1 MESNFKNKAIRAIE
15 IIYRYKYVVA
25 ISFITIVA
33 IVLFFTLNQKKIYE
47 ASVTILVQSKPT
59 NPFEP
64 YVPRNLYN
72 ELEILQSKT
81 MQLKAAEKVL
91 ERFYLDV
98 EKRDTFWVIKEA
110 IKLRPNDSYFS
121 KEFKNLIAFYIGS
134 SISIY
139 SEKNTDIIKF
149 SYKSYN
155 PIEAAEIA
163 NIYADCYRELDL
175 QKSRAKAAEARVFL
189 EEHNRQKMEELK
201 QTEANL
207 KEFLTK
213 EMSASIGNE
222 EIITKRIF
230 DLKSK
235 IEEYQLVYQQTSIEL
250 EQARKELNEYA
261 PNAVDKFAY
270 IDDLYI
276 VELQKVIAK
285 AEAEKDIAKVMSSE
299 SLKDPNFAKELIRQ
313 EETIRELRKRLEDR
327 TKLYLENLLKGEGGA
342 FLADK
347 TDALKAIQNLSAKVV
362 SLQYKLNSLE
372 ESISAL
378 KSNLKDYEEQLRQ
391 LPEKSIAIEQMR
403 REKKIKEKIYLTIGE
418 KYQEAALAESSDFG
432 IVQILAKA
440 DVPTSPIGPSARLN
454 VMLAGFFGLS
464 FGIFLAFVLNSL
476 FGYVRSPAD
485 IERLGYKVL
494 TVIPN
499 IKKLSACER
508 KLLTDGSVYKQLPS
522 KEEAIVYESYLRLAI
537 NLTYVNDVKK
547 LLITSPIP
555 ESGKS
560 STTANL
566 ALTLVSLG
574 KKVLII
580 DADLQKPTQQ
590 EYFNLQ
596 NEKGLKEYLISQ
608 IELSEAIQKT
618 KIEKLDVITS
628 GFFNINPAL
637 VLNLPKIEEMMNKL
651 SDEYDVILIDTPPLI
666 PTVSAIQLTKFSDQV
681 VFVVCSEKTKGS
693 EIEAAKKYL
702 ENLNIKIAGIVLND
716 FEPDISSKIYGY
728 DYYAYYSHEGR
739 KVKKQKTYLNN
750 RKKL

>member
-1 MESNFKNKAIRAIE
+1 
-15 IIYRYKYVVA
+15 
-25 ISFITIVA
+25 
-33 IVLFFTLNQKKIYE
+33 
-47 ASVTILVQSKPT
+47 
-59 NPFEP
+59 
-64 YVPRNLYN
+64 
-72 ELEILQSKT
+72 
-81 MQLKAAEKVL
+81 
-91 ERFYLDV
+91 
-98 EKRDTFWVIKEA
+98 
-110 IKLRPNDSYFS
+110 
-121 KEFKNLIAFYIGS
+121 
-134 SISIY
+134 
-139 SEKNTDIIKF
+139 
-149 SYKSYN
+149 
-155 PIEAAEIA
+155 
-163 NIYADCYRELDL
+163 
-175 QKSRAKAAEARVFL
+175 
-189 EEHNRQKMEELK
+189 
-201 QTEANL
+201 
-207 KEFLTK
+207 
-213 EMSASIGNE
+213 
-222 EIITKRIF
+222 
-230 DLKSK
+230 
-235 IEEYQLVYQQTSIEL
+235 
-250 EQARKELNEYA
+250 
-261 PNAVDKFAY
+261 
-270 IDDLYI
+270 
-276 VELQKVIAK
+276 
-285 AEAEKDIAKVMSSE
+285 
-299 SLKDPNFAKELIRQ
+299 
-313 EETIRELRKRLEDR
+313 
-327 TKLYLENLLKGEGGA
+327 LLKGEGGA

-537 NLTYVNDVKK
+537 NFTYVNDVKK

-681 VFVVCSEKTKGS
+681 VFVVRSEKTKGS

-739 KVKKQKTYLNN
+739 KVKKQKTCLNN